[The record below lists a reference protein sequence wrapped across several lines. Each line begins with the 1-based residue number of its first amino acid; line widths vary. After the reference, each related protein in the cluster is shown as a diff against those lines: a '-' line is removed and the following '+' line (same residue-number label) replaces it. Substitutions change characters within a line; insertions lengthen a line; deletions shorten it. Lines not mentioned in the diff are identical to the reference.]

1 MKSKYVCKPVFCI
14 LLTFSFAMFLLNSIC
29 FQASVL
35 EMRTPGKFF
44 IQIQS
49 VEFSE
54 ILKNITQNLQ
64 KTYSGSF
71 ASVYKPEI
79 GEICAVKF
87 SFDQVNHIIE
97 CLIAYVNRDY

>member
-1 MKSKYVCKPVFCI
+1 MV
-14 LLTFSFAMFLLNSIC
+14 
-29 FQASVL
+29 

-49 VEFSE
+49 AEFSE
-54 ILKNITQNLQ
+54 TLKNITLSLQ
-64 KTYSGSF
+64 KAHNGSF
-71 ASVYKPEI
+71 TSVYKPEI

-97 CLIAYVNRDY
+97 YLCH